1 MRNKPYVFR
10 SQSVVT
16 VCGAAESSPY
26 DSYKERF
33 AGVRHFR
40 ANASSG
46 RAVLSGMRVAL
57 SSTRH
62 DQNWK
67 GKSNGVATEPSDG
80 SAQNA
85 PNKLKSEAADVANK
99 VKSDT
104 AELAEDVKR
113 RGEQQLDSQK
123 QAAADQAKSIAGVV
137 ERAAEELREQ
147 NQQSL
152 AEYAGQLAGSMKSF
166 ADSLKSRSTDD
177 LIRDTQQLA
186 RKNPTLFVLGSVA
199 ATCGSSGNAVELDA
213 C

>member
-1 MRNKPYVFR
+1 ME
-10 SQSVVT
+10 SQQN
-16 VCGAAESSPY
+16 
-26 DSYKERF
+26 
-33 AGVRHFR
+33 R
-40 ANASSG
+40 ATD
-46 RAVLSGMRVAL
+46 V
-57 SSTRH
+57 
-62 DQNWK
+62 
-67 GKSNGVATEPSDG
+67 

-85 PNKLKSEAADVANK
+85 TNKLKSEAAEVTNK
-99 VKSDT
+99 VKSNT

-113 RGEQQLDSQK
+113 RGEQQLDSRK
-123 QAAADQAKSIAGVV
+123 QAAADQAKNLAGVV

-199 ATCGSSGNAVELDA
+199 VGVALSRFFKASTDREGRQRNLHPSPGHGGQPATFESVPSMGSGSGPAVTSTLAESPSFADDLDKGV
-213 C
+213 